1 MEAERRLRGEVKPQ
15 TAITKELLYAQYH
28 LGKLSVSDLA
38 RELRNWNQIYGEYEI
53 RRSKK
58 SILAATQFRDIPTNK
73 PGEQLSVTL
82 KENTKPTLK
91 EAKAEISEE
100 QDHARKSELKAI
112 ITKHRHDELFQKL
125 NVWVIFIENV
135 RAKAEANKRLLDK
148 VVKTLQLKKIPK
160 NAHNGIAKY
169 LKLQVLIKKISR
181 FVLLKFFAKKPR
193 RRRFV
198 VLSAK
203 NKV

>member
-15 TAITKELLYAQYH
+15 EAITKELLYAQYH

-112 ITKHRHDELFQKL
+112 ITKHRHDQLFQKL
-125 NVWVIFIENV
+125 NVWVIFIENI

-148 VVKTLQLKKIPK
+148 LVKTLQQKRIAKSI
-160 NAHNGIAKY
+160 HNGIAKY
-169 LKLQVLIKKISR
+169 LKLQILTKKILR

-193 RRRFV
+193 RRFV

-203 NKV
+203 SKV